1 MLRQFFDAS
10 FRGVESFL
18 RLLADFFHLARTP
31 DANTLSRVN
40 RTQRFTILLR
50 RFQTWVLDQVPIRNS
65 VVAVDATGYGNQKAP
80 WSETDYGFRATKPW
94 LKVHAAVEIPT
105 LLYVSTVITRGSV
118 HDSQMFRTV
127 LDNLHDHVRPM
138 RTLADAAY
146 AGDACLR
153 AAQEHGATP
162 LHRFR
167 KDARHFAVPTT
178 PLQKMVN
185 FAKHWP
191 NRFAALTG
199 QRALVETA
207 FHCTKQ
213 RFGHQLRCRHPTA
226 RLNEILAK
234 QVAHNARILLMR
246 SSCGLTTF

>member
-1 MLRQFFDAS
+1 LLRQFFDAS

-18 RLLADFFHLARTP
+18 RLLADFFRLPRTP

-40 RTQRFTILLR
+40 RTRRFTKVLR
-50 RFQTWVLDQVPIRNS
+50 RFQAWILDQLPIRKS
-65 VVAVDATGYGNQKAP
+65 VVAIDATWYSNKKRP
-80 WSETDYGFRATKPW
+80 WQETDYGFRATESW

-105 LLYVSTVITRGSV
+105 LLYVSTVVTRGSV
-118 HDSQMFRTV
+118 HDSRAFGDV
-127 LDNLHDHVRPM
+127 LDNLHENVRPI

-153 AAQEHGATP
+153 AAEEHGATP
-162 LHRFR
+162 LHKFR

-178 PLQKMVN
+178 RLQKLVN

-191 NRFAALTG
+191 NRFAVLTG
-199 QRALVETA
+199 RRALVETA

-213 RFGHQLRCRHPTA
+213 RFGHQLRCRHPVA
-226 RLNEILAK
+226 RLNEILSK
-234 QVAHNARILLMR
+234 QAAHNARILLMR
-246 SSCGLTTF
+246 ESCELADF